1 MYNIEKYHD
10 IKEQY
15 DSLFIEKALL
25 LQKKSEKKRKLKKIK
40 KKIKVCSEAHWL
52 LVETSKEIQK
62 QFKQNVEVLITHAI
76 QTIYKYP
83 YIFKLN
89 FEMKRNNLEVTPI
102 VKKGKTSL
110 QPKEDMG
117 GGILDVIA
125 MALKIILWHLEEPRT
140 RAVLFLDEPFRF
152 LGSLANK
159 AGYMLKYLSRYF
171 GLQIIMTTHDKKL
184 SKFYD
189 RKFKVTYNGIEST
202 VTRQIGRRKVA

>member
-1 MYNIEKYHD
+1 MYHD

-15 DSLFIEKALL
+15 DNLFVEKALL
-25 LQKKSEKKRKLKKIK
+25 LQKKNEKKRKLKEIK
-40 KKIKVCSEAHWL
+40 KEIKICAEAHWL
-52 LVETSKEIQK
+52 LIETSKTIQR

-83 YIFKLN
+83 YVFKLN

-102 VKKGKTSL
+102 VKKGKTNL
-110 QPKEDMG
+110 RPKDDMG

-125 MALKIILWHLEEPRT
+125 FGLKIILWYLEAPQT

-152 LGSLANK
+152 LGSLSNK
-159 AGYMLKYLSRYF
+159 AGYMLKYLSKYF
-171 GLQIIMTTHDKKL
+171 GLQIIMTSHDKQL

-189 RKFKVTYNGIEST
+189 RKFKVVYNGIEST
-202 VTRQIGRRKVA
+202 VTRQIERRH